1 VHSLGTL
8 LRRPCPSPH
17 PLGFEYIPWASCLY
31 LLSYRSTTEVGHN
44 NRSVLIARPS
54 LGMGAQG
61 LAHRREPPAMKHLGV
76 LTGHF
81 SPSVAV
87 LDSAF
92 LEPKTASRS
101 RPLEADTTLL
111 Q

>member
-1 VHSLGTL
+1 VHSLSIL
-8 LRRPCPSPH
+8 LRGPRLSSP
-17 PLGFEYIPWASCLY
+17 PLGFEYIPWASCLQ

-44 NRSVLIARPS
+44 NRSVFIARPS

-87 LDSAF
+87 RDSVF
-92 LEPKTASRS
+92 LEPETASRS
-101 RPLEADTTLL
+101 RPLAADTTLL

>member
-1 VHSLGTL
+1 
-8 LRRPCPSPH
+8 
-17 PLGFEYIPWASCLY
+17 
-31 LLSYRSTTEVGHN
+31 
-44 NRSVLIARPS
+44 
-54 LGMGAQG
+54 MGAQG

-87 LDSAF
+87 RDSVF
-92 LEPKTASRS
+92 LEPETASRS
-101 RPLEADTTLL
+101 RPLAADTTLL